1 MPDEYYGMDCKIIP
15 VGRNRWGVVFHGVLI
30 YDEYT
35 VKTAA
40 VAKLR
45 ELSHDF
51 NDAPTRDQ
59 VRQAFGEMGD

>member
-1 MPDEYYGMDCKIIP
+1 MPEYYGPDSKIIP
-15 VGRNRWGVVFHGVLI
+15 VGRNRWGVVFRGVLI

-45 ELSHDF
+45 ELAHEF
-51 NDAPTRDQ
+51 NDAPTREQ
-59 VRQAFGEMGD
+59 VRAAFGKFGE